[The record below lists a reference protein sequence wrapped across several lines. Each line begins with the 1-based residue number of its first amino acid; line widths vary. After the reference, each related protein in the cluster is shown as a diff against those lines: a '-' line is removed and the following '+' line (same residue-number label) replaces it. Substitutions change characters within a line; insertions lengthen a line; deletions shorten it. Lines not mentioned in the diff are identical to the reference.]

1 MQKWRFGLPKIV
13 VWDVLDPESK
23 FDTMNGGR
31 MLWVSNLNVSY
42 NQISLQKNFEI
53 SKFYEGKKGPRRVNG
68 DVGSPIYGHRFSFYK
83 SRLGPTKSQL
93 LTKLE

>member
-53 SKFYEGKKGPRRVNG
+53 SKV
-68 DVGSPIYGHRFSFYK
+68 
-83 SRLGPTKSQL
+83 
-93 LTKLE
+93 